1 MGDLMHALPALT
13 EAKEHVENIS
23 FDWVVDT
30 NFSSV
35 PSWHP
40 LVNKII
46 TTDHRNWKKQLFS
59 VIMTVIVGC
68 HLSLSVVAQRLGLD
82 LSCLRPTES

>member
-1 MGDLMHALPALT
+1 MGDLIHALPALT
-13 EAKEHVENIS
+13 EANSRVEDIS

-30 NFSSV
+30 NFASV

-46 TTDHRNWKKQLFS
+46 MTDHRNWKKHLFKKKIIKRS
-59 VIMTVIVGC
+59 Y
-68 HLSLSVVAQRLGLD
+68 
-82 LSCLRPTES
+82 